1 MAVKLE
7 VKLTQLC
14 ITIQRTNSVLDSNR
28 REIIER
34 HSTALKSITDSV
46 NELRLTV
53 KAEENLD
60 EIAKWNGQLDE
71 KLTEA
76 DNEIQQLR
84 QWLEQCK
91 QQEEEVAREE
101 KLIFQAKLHE
111 NKDEI

>member
-1 MAVKLE
+1 MAAKLE
-7 VKLTQLC
+7 VKLTQLR

-53 KAEENLD
+53 EESKIKAKENLD

-76 DNEIQQLR
+76 DNEIQRLR

-91 QQEEEVAREE
+91 QQEEEVAE
-101 KLIFQAKLHE
+101 KVGNYTKQG
-111 NKDEI
+111 